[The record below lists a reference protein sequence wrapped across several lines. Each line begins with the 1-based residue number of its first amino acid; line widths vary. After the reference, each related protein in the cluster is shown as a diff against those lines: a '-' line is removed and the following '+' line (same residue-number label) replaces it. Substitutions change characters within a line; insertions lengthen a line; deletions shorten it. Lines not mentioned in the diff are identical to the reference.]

1 MWCKKIN
8 LKMAVQLL
16 VAWGIVMLLIMYSWG
31 WFTHNAQLKDILAVR
46 QFHQVASG
54 ESWELS
60 ASENFGY
67 RPFLVYKG
75 SGKIENTVK
84 IHGIID
90 RKMKV
95 NDGKEYMEGPDPMET
110 EFVMDRH
117 FFIGEKR
124 WYYRYANEI
133 FRSACLEITWKEN
146 GKIHSELIASEKL
159 NEDQISEI
167 KEKYIDQRLK
177 EYDYLD
183 KIFGES
189 KIVPVEE

>member
-1 MWCKKIN
+1 MWYEKKNFKIFF
-8 LKMAVQLL
+8 QLL

-31 WFTHNAQLKDILAVR
+31 WFTHSAELKDILAVKPFD
-46 QFHQVASG
+46 QIASG
-54 ESWELS
+54 ENWELS
-60 ASENFGY
+60 AASDFGY

-75 SGKIENTVK
+75 SGRVENTVE
-84 IHGIID
+84 IRGIID

-95 NDGKEYMEGPDPMET
+95 NNGKEYMEGPDPMDT

-146 GKIHSELIASEKL
+146 GEIHSELIASEKL
-159 NEDQISEI
+159 NSDQISEI
-167 KEKYIDQRLK
+167 KEKYIEQGLK

-183 KIFGES
+183 NIFGES
-189 KIVPVEE
+189 KTVPAEN